1 MPCVIGNLISL
12 SSNSCIFLKVGTYFI
27 YYDFNKLYYYQFGD
41 FLKSNDEN
49 LSFENTEEAE
59 ILLERSRK
67 RIDEIDNDLC
77 DLISERTSLA
87 RDIVFSKQY
96 LGMPIYDENREK
108 AVHEKI
114 ERLAKEKG
122 LDVDI
127 IDQIVN
133 MLTILSKNEQKKIIK
148 EEC

>member
-1 MPCVIGNLISL
+1 MIPINYIIINLVI
-12 SSNSCIFLKVGTYFI
+12 
-27 YYDFNKLYYYQFGD
+27 
-41 FLKSNDEN
+41 FLKSNNNEI
-49 LSFENTEEAE
+49 SFENEKEAK
-59 ILLERSRK
+59 ILLEKSRV
-67 RIDEIDNDLC
+67 RIDEIDNELC

-87 RDIVFSKQY
+87 KDIVFSKQY

-114 ERLAKEKG
+114 EKLAREKD

-133 MLTILSKNEQKKIIK
+133 MLTILSKNEQKEILRRNVDGQY
-148 EEC
+148 

>member
-1 MPCVIGNLISL
+1 M
-12 SSNSCIFLKVGTYFI
+12 
-27 YYDFNKLYYYQFGD
+27 
-41 FLKSNDEN
+41 KSNDEN

-59 ILLERSRK
+59 VLLEKSRK
-67 RIDEIDNDLC
+67 RIDEIDNELC

-96 LGMPIYDENREK
+96 LGMPIYDESREK
-108 AVHEKI
+108 VVHEKI
-114 ERLAKEKG
+114 EKLAREKD

>member
-1 MPCVIGNLISL
+1 M
-12 SSNSCIFLKVGTYFI
+12 KT
-27 YYDFNKLYYYQFGD
+27 FNNQQ
-41 FLKSNDEN
+41 
-49 LSFENTEEAE
+49 EAE
-59 ILLERSRK
+59 DLLKKSRI
-67 RIDEIDNDLC
+67 RIDEIDNELC

-114 ERLAKEKG
+114 EKLAREKD

>member
-1 MPCVIGNLISL
+1 MIPINYIIINLVI
-12 SSNSCIFLKVGTYFI
+12 
-27 YYDFNKLYYYQFGD
+27 
-41 FLKSNDEN
+41 FLKSNNNEM
-49 LSFENTEEAE
+49 SFENEKEAR
-59 ILLERSRK
+59 ILLEKSRV
-67 RIDEIDNDLC
+67 RIDEIDNELC

-87 RDIVFSKQY
+87 KDIVFSKQY

-114 ERLAKEKG
+114 EKLAREKD

-133 MLTILSKNEQKKIIK
+133 MLTILSKNEQKEILRRNVDGQY
-148 EEC
+148 